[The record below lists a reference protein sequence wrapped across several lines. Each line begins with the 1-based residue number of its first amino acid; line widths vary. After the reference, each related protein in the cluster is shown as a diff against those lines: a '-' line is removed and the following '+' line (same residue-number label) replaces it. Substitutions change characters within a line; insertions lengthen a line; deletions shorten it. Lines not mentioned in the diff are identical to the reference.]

1 MKRLFPAPW
10 LSLALWVLWLLL
22 NLSLSAG
29 NLLLGA
35 ALGFLAPIM
44 FAPLRPLPIKIH
56 RPGVIL
62 KLFFRVGGD
71 VIMSNI
77 AVAWGVLNAGRHP
90 PRSRFIKVP
99 LDLRDANGLAALS
112 MITTVVPGTVWSE
125 LALDYLY
132 IVAMLMM
139 LVLGIRYASDTY
151 FEAALLIAL
160 FGFVGSFALA
170 KFLLRGEVIE

>member
-125 LALDYLY
+125 LALDRSVLLLHVFDLDDEVQFIEHFKSAYERP
-132 IVAMLMM
+132 LME
-139 LVLGIRYASDTY
+139 I
-151 FEAALLIAL
+151 FE
-160 FGFVGSFALA
+160 
-170 KFLLRGEVIE
+170 

>member
-10 LSLALWVLWLLL
+10 LSLALWALWLLL

-44 FAPLRPLPIKIH
+44 FAPLRPLPIHIH

-62 KLFFRVGGD
+62 KLFILVGRD

-77 AVAWGVLNAGRHP
+77 AVAWGVLNAGKRP
-90 PRSRFIKVP
+90 PRSRFIKIP

-125 LALDYLY
+125 LALDRSVLLLHVFDLDDEAQFIEHFKTAYERP
-132 IVAMLMM
+132 LME
-139 LVLGIRYASDTY
+139 I
-151 FEAALLIAL
+151 FE
-160 FGFVGSFALA
+160 
-170 KFLLRGEVIE
+170 